1 MHTTVTTRA
10 GARPRARA
18 GVRAGARAGV
28 RLALATLVGGALV
41 PLAGAAPAAAE
52 PGCVD
57 ETAPGFLQD
66 GCDDS
71 TPPDT
76 TLVASTSPNSAG
88 MVAVPTMTFT
98 VQALVSDADAGGF
111 GLQCALAG
119 GPQAHDWRACTSPV
133 TYADLPDAPAGT
145 YVFQVRAVDLGDA
158 ARTPDTN
165 PLLPPV
171 VADTPDLDPTPATLR
186 WGQDTKAPFVFVTST
201 SYDEITPTQPV
212 VTGAG
217 VPLRLNS
224 SEPGATIE
232 CTDDGRPVPC
242 SAGRWE
248 LADPRA
254 GRHRFAARAVDA
266 AGNASDWSETVE
278 FFVPRD
284 LTRRRGWTTV
294 RDAGHFRGDALAAS
308 RRGARLVLP
317 RTTVG
322 ELRLLAPRGPRLGK
336 VRVRVGRRAWHVVDL
351 SGPRAALRQVVV
363 LDRYSGTR
371 RGRIVIESLSD
382 RKVVVDAVVARP
394 NRFPA
399 ATRADDGGPLP

>member
-1 MHTTVTTRA
+1 MGTTEKRA
-10 GARPRARA
+10 AARPRAGA
-18 GVRAGARAGV
+18 GI
-28 RLALATLVGGALV
+28 RLAIVTLVGGVLV

-52 PGCVD
+52 PGCLD
-57 ETAPGFLQD
+57 ETAPNVLLD

-76 TLVASTSPNSAG
+76 VLTASTTPNAAG

-98 VQALVSDADAGGF
+98 VQAQVSDADAGPF
-111 GLQCALAG
+111 GLECTLAG
-119 GPQAHDWRACTSPV
+119 GPQAHGWRACTSPV

-145 YVFQVRAVDLGDA
+145 YVFQARAVDLGDA
-158 ARTPDTN
+158 ARTPDAN
-165 PLLPPV
+165 PLLPPA
-171 VADTPDLDPTPATLR
+171 VADTPDLDPTPATVR
-186 WGQDTKAPFVFVTST
+186 WGQDTRAPFVFVTST

-217 VPLRLNS
+217 VPIRLNS

-232 CTDDGRPVPC
+232 CTDGGRPVTC

-248 LADPRA
+248 LTDPRA

-266 AGNASDWSETVE
+266 AGNASAWSDPVE

-284 LTRRRGWTTV
+284 LTRRRGWTKV
-294 RDAGHFRGDALAAS
+294 RDAGYFRGDALTAS
-308 RRGARLVLP
+308 RRRARLVLP
-317 RTTVG
+317 RTKVG

-336 VRVRVGRRAWHVVDL
+336 VRLRVGRRAWHVVDL
-351 SGPRAALRQVVV
+351 SGPRADLRQVVV
-363 LDRYSGTR
+363 IDRYSGTR
-371 RGRIVIESLSD
+371 SGRIVIESLGGGP
-382 RKVVVDAVVARP
+382 VVVDAVVARP

-399 ATRADDGGPLP
+399 ATREDGPPPSP